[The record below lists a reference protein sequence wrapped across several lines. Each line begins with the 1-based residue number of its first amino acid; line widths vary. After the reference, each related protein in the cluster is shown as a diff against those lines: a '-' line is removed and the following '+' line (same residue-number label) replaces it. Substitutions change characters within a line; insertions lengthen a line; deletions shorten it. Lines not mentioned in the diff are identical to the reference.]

1 MNVPVTAPPVAS
13 PVWVS
18 RPDTFKKMV
27 EDLSQRW
34 VIAIDTESNSLYA
47 YREQVCLIQFSTG
60 DTDYLVDPLV
70 LGDLSALGD
79 IFANPNIEK
88 VFHAAEYDLIC
99 LKRDFGFT
107 FTNLFDTMV
116 ASRDLGRTA
125 VGLAAILVEEFG
137 VTLDKRYQRAN
148 WGARPLSAA
157 MLAYARLD
165 SYYLIPLRHR
175 LKTDLEVMGRW
186 PLAEEDFRRLCDTPA
201 PPLEPD
207 ACNWWR
213 VASGTD
219 ITAQEAAILAEL
231 CRYRDE
237 RARQADLPAFKVLSN
252 QVLVDIA
259 QRRPQSEIDLGRAS
273 GLSGRQLERHA
284 PGLLEAVK
292 RGLAAPPLRK
302 TVQPRPDD
310 RFMNRMDRLKTW
322 RKRTGL
328 DWGVESDVILPRD
341 VMEDLARASTHVPE
355 DLNELMSSVPWRHE
369 QFGKEILNMLRY

>member
-1 MNVPVTAPPVAS
+1 MNAPVTAPPVAP
-13 PVWVS
+13 PVWVN
-18 RPDTFKKMV
+18 RPELFKKMV
-27 EDLSQRW
+27 EDLSRRW

-70 LGDLSALGD
+70 LGDLSPLGA

-107 FTNLFDTMV
+107 FSNLFDTMV
-116 ASRDLGRTA
+116 ASRDLGRSS
-125 VGLAAILVEEFG
+125 VGLAAILVDEFG

-186 PLAEEDFRRLCDTPA
+186 ALAEEDFRRLCATPA

-207 ACNWWR
+207 ACQWWR

-219 ITAQEAAILAEL
+219 INSQDAAVLAEL

-259 QRRPQSEIDLGRAS
+259 QRRPQTEIELGRAS
-273 GLSGRQLERHA
+273 GLSGRQLERHSA
-284 PGLLEAVK
+284 GLLDAVK
-292 RGLAAPPLRK
+292 RGMAAPPLRK
-302 TVQPRPDD
+302 PVQPRPDD
-310 RFMNRMDRLKTW
+310 RFMNLMDRLKSW

-341 VMEDLARASTHVPE
+341 VMEELAHASPRTPE
-355 DLNELMSSVPWRHE
+355 EMNALLAGVPWRRD
-369 QFGKEILNMLRY
+369 QFGKEIFNLLRY